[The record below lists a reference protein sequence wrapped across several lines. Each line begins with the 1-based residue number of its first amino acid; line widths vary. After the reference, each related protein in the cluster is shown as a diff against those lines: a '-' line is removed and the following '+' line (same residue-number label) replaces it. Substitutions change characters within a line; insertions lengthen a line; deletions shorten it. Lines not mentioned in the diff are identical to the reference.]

1 MATLEAR
8 LNAFAVAVR
17 VQVNRLLLRCVPAGG
32 AKGQVL
38 TKIDTADYNA
48 GWVTPSPAYMGSI
61 TIGES
66 QILIGGPRVLSKP
79 LAGIKAGDVLLFI
92 PTACPDAYVT
102 GQARCD
108 ADGVVK
114 VWVTVPGISL
124 LTTYS
129 ITGRVYKLS

>member
-1 MATLEAR
+1 MATLEYR
-8 LNAFAVAVR
+8 LNAFAVSVR
-17 VQVNRLLLRCVPAGG
+17 NKINSVLLRCLPAGG

-38 TKIDTADYNA
+38 AKTDTTDYNA

-61 TIGES
+61 TIGET
-66 QILIGGPRVLSKP
+66 QVLTGGPRVISKT
-79 LAGIKAGDVLLFI
+79 LAGVKAGDVLLFI

-108 ADGVVK
+108 ADGTVK
-114 VWVTVPGISL
+114 VWITVPAITL